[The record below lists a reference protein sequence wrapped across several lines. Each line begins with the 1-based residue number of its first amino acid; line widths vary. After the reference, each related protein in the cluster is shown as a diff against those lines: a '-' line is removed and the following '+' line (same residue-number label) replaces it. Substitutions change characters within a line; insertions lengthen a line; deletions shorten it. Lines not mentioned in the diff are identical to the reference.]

1 MRFYSFSGNNLVEV
15 TADQKMDTCSR
26 YVPRSGVQ
34 KTEVSGR
41 HGEFLTLERAFTSKK
56 IKFCCKTEA
65 LNIIRSDLSINAGSK
80 IYSSYWFE

>member
-1 MRFYSFSGNNLVEV
+1 MPEV
-15 TADQKMDTCSR
+15 YDFTGEKEATADLSFLDTGPR
-26 YVPRSGVQ
+26 YIPRAGVQ
-34 KTEVSGR
+34 NEVSGR
-41 HGEFLTLERAFTSKK
+41 HCEFLTLERAFTSKK